1 MARYQP
7 KSKYNVK
14 EAGPGEFIVKKTRKP
29 YFGLYIETSGGR
41 FYAGNDPKRLL
52 SEIVRPVSL
61 PNTFGR
67 TRDIFKYN
75 VLNKNIFGKLK
86 KVKDI
91 VSTKNIPTEEDYEKG
106 RYTRFFLKRVN
117 EMFGYI
123 EVDQETFK
131 AVAFEDDTVNHHLYE
146 TGKITWS
153 LVGNVKVT
161 NEAQIF
167 LQREKF
173 PNLNILFSKL
183 DEFRKTEDRLIE
195 NLSTEGGEL
204 YYEDGREYKG
214 PYHIH
219 PGNGPMVGAVHI
231 EGFHEV
237 LYYEKQEGV
246 SSATGIAI
254 GSKVP
259 TLTEIAPNYNISETP
274 ADTQTS
280 TTPTIVPEPVSA
292 PTTTPSI
299 GGGGGY

>member
-29 YFGLYIETSGGR
+29 YFGKYIETSGGR

-61 PNTFGR
+61 PNTFGK
-67 TRDIFKYN
+67 TKDIFKYN
-75 VLNKNIFGKLK
+75 ILNKTTFGKLK

-91 VSTKNIPTEEDYEKG
+91 IPTKNIPTEEDYENR
-106 RYTRFFLKRVN
+106 RYTRFFLKKVN
-117 EMFGYI
+117 ERFSYI
-123 EVDQETFK
+123 EVDQATFK
-131 AVAFEDDTVNHHLYE
+131 AVSFEEATVNYHLYE

-153 LVGNVKVT
+153 LVGNVKTT

-173 PNLNILFSKL
+173 PDLNILFPKL
-183 DEFRKTEDRLIE
+183 DEFKKVEDRMIE

-204 YYEDGREYKG
+204 YYKDGREYKG

-219 PGNGPMVGAVHI
+219 PGKGPMVGAEHI
-231 EGFHEV
+231 EGPHEV
-237 LYYEKQEGV
+237 LYYEKQEDTSTAV
-246 SSATGIAI
+246 GIAI

-259 TLTEIAPNYNISETP
+259 SLSEIAPNYSQTP
-274 ADTQTS
+274 TS
-280 TTPTIVPEPVSA
+280 DVEQPSTPTITPEPVAAPSA
-292 PTTTPSI
+292 GAPM
-299 GGGGGY
+299 GGGGY